1 MSFVEKNKAWLL
13 PLLAV
18 GVLGVVYLNIRTM
31 TAAPTPPAP
40 PSAES
45 EPNPAIP
52 VEGASPEVAPAE
64 PGADAPPPVMA
75 DSQAPARPGADPGL
89 DLWADLR
96 GLAAAPPYLADEN
109 TFRDLARRSAL
120 DAIRSQPR
128 PGILTVPSGVREPLP
143 PVEAGEKSGG
153 KANQPPSQVPELD
166 FLIHGATGSRAWLE
180 GKSYRVG
187 QTLEGNLLSVGPI
200 RATTVVLKG
209 PSGKTQT
216 ILSTNPLHPPEPSA
230 RPAVEAP

>member
-1 MSFVEKNKAWLL
+1 VSFVEKNKAWLL

-31 TAAPTPPAP
+31 TASPAPPAL

-45 EPNPAIP
+45 EPNPATP
-52 VEGASPEVAPAE
+52 AEGAAPEAAPAA
-64 PGADAPPPVMA
+64 PGADAPPPVAA
-75 DSQAPARPGADPGL
+75 DSQVPTRPGADSGL

-120 DAIRSQPR
+120 DAIRSQPQ
-128 PGILTVPSGVREPLP
+128 PGILTVPSGVREPLLSA
-143 PVEAGEKSGG
+143 EASEKSGVN
-153 KANQPPSQVPELD
+153 ASLPSSQVPELD
-166 FLIHGATGSRAWLE
+166 FLIHGTTGSRAWLE
-180 GKSYRVG
+180 GKPYRAG
-187 QTLEGNLLSVGPI
+187 QILDGNQLSVGPI
-200 RATTVVLKG
+200 SSTSVVLKG
-209 PSGKTQT
+209 PSGKTRT
-216 ILSTNPLHPPEPSA
+216 ILSTNPLHSPEPTA